1 MIVCKFGG
9 TSVQDAEAIS
19 RLVEIVQARARAHP
33 LVVVSAM
40 AGVTDDLLRLVPLV
54 ESGQRTGLKAGLNAL
69 VHRHGAVAAQLPGAG
84 VVVERIRESA
94 GRLHGRL
101 RGPAGRPL
109 SPRLRD
115 MLVGHGELWSAWLVS
130 AAIEG
135 AGCAARW
142 VDAREMVI
150 TDNRFTRA
158 APIMP
163 ELTARAR
170 AHLLPLLESGVVPV
184 TQGFVGST
192 LTGIPTTLGRGG
204 SDFTAS
210 LLGAALGVKRV
221 EIWTDV
227 NGLMTADPRIVPEAR
242 TLPGA
247 SYDEAAELASFGAKV
262 LHPATQLPLAQA
274 GIPIAILNSRF
285 PDGPGTTIEPDAKLA
300 RPGNSPVRS
309 ISWKKG
315 ITVLNLKAPRM
326 LGASGFLR
334 SLFEVFERHGVVV
347 DVLASSEVSVSLTIE
362 DRSHMEALVRDLA
375 PLGEVTVTGGHAI
388 IAVVG
393 IGLRTTPGL
402 PGRVFSA
409 VGPTNVEMISQGAS
423 EINMT
428 FVVAEKDGPDVVRRL
443 HRELLECA

>member
-9 TSVQDAEAIS
+9 TSVQDAEAIG
-19 RLVEIVQARARAHP
+19 RLVEIVRTRTRAHP
-33 LVVVSAM
+33 VVVVSAM

-54 ESGQRTGLKAGLNAL
+54 ESGERLALKAALNVL
-69 VHRHGAVAAQLPGAG
+69 VRRHEAAAMQLPGTGPVAN
-84 VVVERIRESA
+84 RIGQSA
-94 GRLHGRL
+94 GRLFARL
-101 RGPAGRPL
+101 RAPAGRPL

-115 MLVGHGELWSAWLVS
+115 MLVGHGELWSAWLVA

-142 VDAREMVI
+142 VDARDLVI

-158 APIMP
+158 VPIVP
-163 ELTARAR
+163 EVTARVR
-170 AHLLPLLESGVVPV
+170 VRLLPLLESSVVPV

-227 NGLMTADPRIVPEAR
+227 AGLMTADPRIVPEAR
-242 TLPGA
+242 TLSGA
-247 SYDEAAELASFGAKV
+247 SYDEAAELANFGAKV
-262 LHPATQLPLAQA
+262 LHPATQLPLVQA
-274 GIPIAILNSRF
+274 GIPIAILNSRL
-285 PDGPGTTIEPDAKLA
+285 PDEPGTTIEPNAKLA

-309 ISWKKG
+309 ISWKQG

-334 SLFEVFERHGVVV
+334 SLFEVFDRHGVVV

-362 DRSHMEALVRDLA
+362 DRSRVEALVRDLA
-375 PLGEVTVTGGHAI
+375 PLGDVTVTGGHAI

-393 IGLRTTPGL
+393 IGIRTTPGL

-409 VGPTNVEMISQGAS
+409 VGPTNIEMISQGAS